1 MKDTEEKRPNVV
13 MAAMVAYEREED
25 PIILSLR
32 ELAEE
37 IYRLELLAGS
47 YERRLIEECT
57 PDGQSWWSVWM
68 ELAFI
73 HREHEALTQY
83 QKQMEAELEQLTAA
97 DDS

>member
-25 PIILSLR
+25 PVILMLR

-37 IYRLELLAGS
+37 IYRLEIIARS

-57 PDGQSWWSVWM
+57 PDSQSWWSVWT
-68 ELAFI
+68 ELASV
-73 HREHEALTQY
+73 RRKHEALTQY
-83 QKQMEAELEQLTAA
+83 QNQIEEELEQLAST
-97 DDS
+97 DED